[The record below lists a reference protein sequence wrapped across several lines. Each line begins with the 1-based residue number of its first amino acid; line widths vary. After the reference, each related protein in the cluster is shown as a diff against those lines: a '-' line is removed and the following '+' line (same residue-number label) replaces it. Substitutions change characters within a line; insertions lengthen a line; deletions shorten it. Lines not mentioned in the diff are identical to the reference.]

1 MLHKWAYPEIEYA
14 SARTVNIIYL
24 CMMMMWYSV
33 TDNLI
38 NTCTPTTNQVGGDGG
53 DRRACSAAVVVSSL
67 KFL

>member
-1 MLHKWAYPEIEYA
+1 
-14 SARTVNIIYL
+14 
-24 CMMMMWYSV
+24 MMMWYSV

-38 NTCTPTTNQVGGDGG
+38 NTCTTPTTNQVGGDGG

>member
-1 MLHKWAYPEIEYA
+1 
-14 SARTVNIIYL
+14 
-24 CMMMMWYSV
+24 MMMMWYSV